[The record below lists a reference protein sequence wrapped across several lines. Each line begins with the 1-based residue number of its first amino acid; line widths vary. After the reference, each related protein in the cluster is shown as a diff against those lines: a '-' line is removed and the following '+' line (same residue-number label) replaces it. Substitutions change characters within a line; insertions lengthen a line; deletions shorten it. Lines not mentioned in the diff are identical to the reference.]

1 MVMFLGANPL
11 YNAQPFFLTQSHL
24 AVVCTLACRTSIISS
39 CEVSLSQGNG
49 TISMQSANI
58 TGISN
63 EISGND
69 INIIFSEVNMSDLS
83 LIAYSARAIAQN
95 SSNMF
100 VFGQQI
106 DGIFS
111 RGLNREFF

>member
-1 MVMFLGANPL
+1 M
-11 YNAQPFFLTQSHL
+11 
-24 AVVCTLACRTSIISS
+24 
-39 CEVSLSQGNG
+39 SLSQGNG

-58 TGISN
+58 MGTPN
-63 EISGND
+63 ETSGHD

-83 LIAYSARAIAQN
+83 PITYSAGAIAQN

-106 DGIFS
+106 DGIIS
-111 RGLNREFF
+111 RDSNCEFFQ